1 MNTCAGA
8 PVTAGGVVRC
18 DVFVCIVLCYHYAH
32 ARIEYAVCAMNGQ
45 RLSASAP
52 IKAVWCAVL
61 IGPPPPHVA

>member
-52 IKAVWCAVL
+52 IKAV
-61 IGPPPPHVA
+61 